1 MILYKTLNCF
11 QSESELNDIIHSL
24 VWTKFPAYYYSLSL
38 TPLFNS
44 RLHCRCCRE
53 YKAGWLNMILVIKN
67 LEWIQRGKYVYTY
80 INLNE
85 DVLCVLK
92 DTQIIWN
99 FRKRRRES
107 RFLSIEK
114 TFRRRWYLSSPLK
127 DD

>member
-1 MILYKTLNCF
+1 
-11 QSESELNDIIHSL
+11 
-24 VWTKFPAYYYSLSL
+24 
-38 TPLFNS
+38 
-44 RLHCRCCRE
+44 
-53 YKAGWLNMILVIKN
+53 MILVIKN

-114 TFRRRWYLSSPLK
+114 TFRRR
-127 DD
+127 